1 MQLNKFKSEK
11 VSPSDLNVGDTI
23 EINGKLKTVGC
34 ETVKSGFFGT
44 NVDGFRSAE
53 VKRVLFPKWYK
64 GVITGYIPQP

>member
-11 VSPSDLNVGDTI
+11 VSSSDLNVGDTI
-23 EINGKLKTVGC
+23 EINGQLKTVGR

-44 NVDGFRSAE
+44 NVDGFRVAE

-64 GVITGYIPQP
+64 GKITGWYAQI